1 MPQRFYLDESD
12 LRGQVDKL
20 DRNLYEMLD
29 FAYLHEDM
37 VNTVEELMSDW
48 GKENLPTY
56 STIVEEY
63 NNLEESEKEFYE
75 DVDEYLM
82 DFGRWW
88 IEEFDNLDEEG
99 QKLFIQRY
107 RLTIAACLH
116 SDTYDYDSL
125 TEEINTS
132 WKYIIT

>member
-20 DRNLYEMLD
+20 DKNLYEMLD

-107 RLTIAACLH
+107 RLPSLPAYTRIPTIMIL
-116 SDTYDYDSL
+116 
-125 TEEINTS
+125 
-132 WKYIIT
+132 